1 MPEAVKEKED
11 QESNELEVEV
21 LDNEEKEQPVEEQTE
36 QEVKEEPKKGP
47 EE

>member
-21 LDNEEKEQPVEEQTE
+21 LDNEEKENL
-36 QEVKEEPKKGP
+36 
-47 EE
+47 